1 MRTKRKNNI
10 SVQFNENLNLDNFID
25 KNCGF
30 RNSCLYSLYGIANH
44 SGTIDFGHYFAYIK
58 IEGNWFEFNDSIVK
72 SIGRINNISSS
83 AYVFFYKRNDI

>member
-1 MRTKRKNNI
+1 
-10 SVQFNENLNLDNFID
+10 
-25 KNCGF
+25 
-30 RNSCLYSLYGIANH
+30 LYSLYGIANH